1 VQPLGKKQQEMR
13 LRNIKELDFKVY
25 SNLDMI
31 FFLYERRYGLQKDL
45 NIAQRSRAGVSDEF
59 GRINL
64 LQNGSCSF
72 AKF

>member
-1 VQPLGKKQQEMR
+1 MR

-25 SNLDMI
+25 SNLDII
-31 FFLYERRYGLQKDL
+31 FFLYERRHGLQKDL